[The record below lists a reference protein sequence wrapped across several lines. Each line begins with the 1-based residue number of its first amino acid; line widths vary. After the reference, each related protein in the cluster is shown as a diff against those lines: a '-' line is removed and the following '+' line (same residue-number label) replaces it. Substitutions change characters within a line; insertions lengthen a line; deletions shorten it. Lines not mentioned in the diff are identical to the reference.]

1 MSAGDCGR
9 CGAGNVPSARFCMA
23 CGAPL
28 ARTCP
33 SCGAG
38 AEIQARFCNECGTPL
53 DVRDGEAADALV
65 ASEERRTVTVL
76 FADIV
81 SYTTLAERLD
91 HESVKSLTDRYLT
104 RLALEVERFGG
115 YVDQYIGDN
124 VMAVFGAPI
133 AHEDDAE
140 RAVRAASAMQAAMA
154 ELNRSAGADFGVELS
169 LRVGVNTGEVLAGRI
184 GGEYTVVGD
193 TVNVA
198 ARLQSAA
205 SVGRILV
212 GERTR
217 RSTAAGIAYR
227 QVGPL
232 MLKGKTNPVNAWEVL
247 AAEAQR
253 GPREPQPAR
262 TRLIGRRPELARLL
276 AVSDQVGRERLPH
289 LVAVIGEA
297 GIGKTRLLQELEHRL
312 KRRVPRTYFLCGRA
326 LGFGAQ
332 PLFGPLAE
340 MLRGECAIGH
350 EDDEQLIREKL
361 VRRLGPLLAPA
372 ATSEQVEQRLAP
384 FARLL
389 GVDVELDGE
398 GAAGL
403 DLRSARDSFFGMV
416 RTLFEALSADHVP
429 VVVWEDAHWADEG
442 TFELIDYLDE
452 WVQAP
457 LLQVC
462 VGREELLDRSG
473 WTMTRRRS
481 ECIFLEALP
490 PQQARELVDALIE
503 LGAGAGPEGTE
514 SLAERCGGNP
524 LFAEALIDR
533 LKEADSDAD
542 ELPDTVRG
550 VLAARLD
557 ALPTVERQLLGHASV
572 VGLRFSRSS
581 LLGAVS
587 AGTSLSASIALLREK
602 NLITL
607 TGAELPGGEP
617 GFAFRHPLIREV
629 AYEMLPRALRARKH
643 AQLARAIE
651 GARGE
656 AAEVRAGIL
665 AEHFTRAAALA
676 AEAHLPAGELAD
688 IRRGALASS
697 VAAGDEAASLFS
709 NGQALERYRAASG
722 FAEPGEEV
730 IFEIAEKCGDV
741 EARLGR
747 MGGAIADWEVC
758 LAHHHERGDLEHAAE
773 MHRKIAASLV
783 HQGDREAAIKQLQR
797 GINMVKERPASHA
810 LARLYGEAADV
821 YMELGANML
830 ATYSAERA
838 LRLAEQLGEA
848 SAASRAHEIYGR
860 VFGRIGDVAK
870 ARESLERAVALARES
885 NEEETILALIAAG
898 RNLEQCEGAYEA
910 AGERYAEALAL
921 AERIGALP
929 LQIELR
935 SALAQLALYRCD
947 WEAASRESE
956 LVATLAESEGLV
968 SKLCLSD
975 ALTGRLRWR
984 EGDWDAS
991 LTLITRARDGAA
1003 GVGRPEVGAQAML
1016 SLADTLCDRGELD
1029 SADAA
1034 LREAITICEGAA
1046 LTPQATQAW
1055 AALAHVN
1062 AMAGHDDDATDAARY
1077 ALQLAG
1083 RVHDPVSQAAAA
1095 EAEGLTAQ
1103 HENAIA
1109 ALERAQLVWETLG
1122 RPLDAA
1128 RCLAQ
1133 RAVRTHEWDPAGAGE
1148 LARQAAARFEEL
1160 GLVHPAGRCRTP
1172 LRA

>member
-1 MSAGDCGR
+1 MSVGDCGR
-9 CGAGNVPSARFCMA
+9 CGAGNAPGARFCMA

-53 DVRDGEAADALV
+53 DAGDGGSADALV

-81 SYTTLAERLD
+81 SYTTLAEQLD
-91 HESVKSLTDRYLT
+91 HESVKALTDRYLT

-140 RAVRAASAMQAAMA
+140 RGVRAASAMQAAMA
-154 ELNRSAGADFGVELS
+154 ELNRTAGADFGVELS

-198 ARLQSAA
+198 ARLQTAA
-205 SVGRILV
+205 SVGRVLV

-232 MLKGKTNPVNAWEVL
+232 MLKGKTNPVNAWEVI
-247 AAEAQR
+247 AADAQT
-253 GPREPQPAR
+253 GPRERQPAR

-289 LVAVIGEA
+289 LVAVVGEA
-297 GIGKTRLLQELEHRL
+297 GIGKTRLLQELEQRL

-332 PLFGPLAE
+332 PVFGPLAE

-350 EDDEQLIREKL
+350 DDDEGLVREKL

-372 ATSEQVEQRLAP
+372 GTSEQVEQRLAP

-389 GVDVELDGE
+389 GVDVELDVDG
-398 GAAGL
+398 AGL
-403 DLRSARDSFFGMV
+403 DRRSARDSFFGMV

-442 TFELIDYLDE
+442 TFELIDYLAE

-490 PQQARELVDALIE
+490 PEQSRELVDALIE
-503 LGAGAGPEGTE
+503 REAGVGPEGTE

-524 LFAEALIDR
+524 LFAEALLDR
-533 LKEADSDAD
+533 LREADSDPR

-557 ALPTVERQLLGHASV
+557 ALPTVERHLLGHASV

-581 LLGAVS
+581 LLPAAT
-587 AGTSLSASIALLREK
+587 AGTSLSASVALLREK

-607 TGAELPGGEP
+607 TDAEVPGGEP

-629 AYEMLPRALRARKH
+629 AYEMLPKALRARKH
-643 AQLARAIE
+643 VQVARTIE
-651 GARGE
+651 DARGDAGE
-656 AAEVRAGIL
+656 IRAGIL
-665 AEHFTRAAALA
+665 AEHFTRAATLA
-676 AEAHLPAGELAD
+676 AEAHLPAQELAE
-688 IRRGALASS
+688 IRRSALGSCI
-697 VAAGDEAASLFS
+697 AAGDEAASLFS
-709 NGQALERYRAASG
+709 NGQALERYRAAFG
-722 FAEPGEEV
+722 FAEPDEEV
-730 IFEIAEKCGDV
+730 VFDIAEKCGDV

-747 MGGAIADWEVC
+747 MRVAICDWEVC
-758 LAHHHERGDLEHAAE
+758 LTHHHGRGDLEHAAE

-783 HQGDREAAIKQLQR
+783 HQGDRDAAIKQLQR

-810 LARLYGEAADV
+810 LARLYGEAADL

-830 ATYSAERA
+830 ATYTAERA

-860 VFGRIGDVAK
+860 VFGRIGDAEK
-870 ARESLERAVALARES
+870 ARESLECAVALARES

-898 RNLEQCEGAYEA
+898 RNLEQCEGDYEA
-910 AGERYAEALAL
+910 ARERYAEALAL

-947 WEAASRESE
+947 WEAASQESE

-991 LTLITRARDGAA
+991 LELITRARDGAA

-1034 LREAITICEGAA
+1034 LREAIMICEGAA
-1046 LTPQATQAW
+1046 LTPQATQAC
-1055 AALAHVN
+1055 AALTHVN
-1062 AMAGHDDDATDAARY
+1062 VIAGHSDAATEAARY
-1077 ALQLAG
+1077 AVQLAG
-1083 RVHDPVSQAAAA
+1083 RAHDPVSHAAAA
-1095 EAEGLTAQ
+1095 EAEGLTAS
-1103 HENAIA
+1103 HEDAIA
-1109 ALERAQLVWETLG
+1109 ALERAQLAWETLG

-1133 RAVRTHEWDPAGAGE
+1133 RAVRLQERDPAGASE
-1148 LARQAAARFEEL
+1148 LARHAAARFEEL

-1172 LRA
+1172 ARA

>member
-1 MSAGDCGR
+1 MGAGDCGR
-9 CGAGNVPSARFCMA
+9 CGAGNAPSARFCMA

-53 DVRDGEAADALV
+53 DARDGTSADALV

-91 HESVKSLTDRYLT
+91 HESVKALTDRYLT

-140 RAVRAASAMQAAMA
+140 RGVRAASAMQAAMA

-247 AAEAQR
+247 AAQMQPDARERQR
-253 GPREPQPAR
+253 VR
-262 TRLIGRRPELARLL
+262 TQLIGRRTELARLL
-276 AVSDQVGRERLPH
+276 AISDQVGRERLPH

-297 GIGKTRLLQELEHRL
+297 GIGKTRLVQELEQRL

-340 MLRGECAIGH
+340 MLRGECSIGH
-350 EDDEQLIREKL
+350 DDDEKL
-361 VRRLGPLLAPA
+361 VREKLLSRLGPLLAPA
-372 ATSEQVEQRLAP
+372 GTSEHVEQRLAP

-389 GVDVELDGE
+389 GLGVGLDGE
-398 GAAGL
+398 GAADL
-403 DLRSARDSFFGMV
+403 DRRSARDSFFGMV
-416 RTLFEALSADHVP
+416 RTLFEALSVDRVP

-442 TFELIDYLDE
+442 MFELIDYLAE

-473 WTMTRRRS
+473 WTMTRTRS

-490 PQQARELVDALIE
+490 PPQARELVDALIE
-503 LGAGAGPEGTE
+503 RGTE
-514 SLAERCGGNP
+514 VAPERTALLAERSGGNP

-533 LKEADSDAD
+533 LQEADSDSR

-572 VGLRFSRSS
+572 VGLRFSRAS
-581 LLGAVS
+581 LLPAAI

-607 TGAELPGGEP
+607 TDAEQPGGEP

-629 AYEMLPRALRARKH
+629 AYEMLPKALRARKH
-643 AQLARAIE
+643 VQVATTIE
-651 GARGE
+651 RGRGDAGE
-656 AAEVRAGIL
+656 NRAGIL
-665 AEHFTRAAALA
+665 AEHFTRAATLA
-676 AEAHLPAGELAD
+676 AEAHLPAAELAD
-688 IRRGALASS
+688 IRGSALGSCI
-697 VAAGDEAASLFS
+697 AAGEEAAALFS
-709 NGQALERYRAASG
+709 NGQALERYRAAAG
-722 FAEPGEEV
+722 FAEPGDEV
-730 IFEIAEKCGDV
+730 AVEIAERCGDA

-747 MGGAIADWEVC
+747 MGAAICDWEVC
-758 LAHHHERGDLEHAAE
+758 LSHHHERGDLEHAAE
-773 MHRKIAASLV
+773 MQRKIAASLV
-783 HQGDREAAIKQLQR
+783 HQGDREAAIKRLQR
-797 GINMVKERPASHA
+797 GINMVKERPPSLA

-821 YMELGANML
+821 YLELGANML

-838 LRLAEQLGEA
+838 LRVAEQLGEA

-860 VFGRIGDVAK
+860 VFGRIGESAK
-870 ARESLERAVALARES
+870 ARESLARAVALARDS

-898 RNLEQCEGAYEA
+898 RNREQCEGDYEA
-910 AGERYAEALAL
+910 ARECYAEALAL
-921 AERIGALP
+921 AERIGELP

-935 SALAQLALYRCD
+935 SALAQLALHRCD
-947 WEAASRESE
+947 WETASRESE
-956 LVATLAESEGLV
+956 LVATLADSEGLV

-975 ALTGRLRWR
+975 ALGGRLRWR
-984 EGDWDAS
+984 EGDWEAS
-991 LTLITRARDGAA
+991 LHLISRAREGAA
-1003 GVGRPEVGAQAML
+1003 GVGRPEVAAQAML
-1016 SLADTLCDRGELD
+1016 ALADTLCDRGELD
-1029 SADAA
+1029 AADAA
-1034 LREAITICEGAA
+1034 LREAVAICEGAA
-1046 LTPQATQAW
+1046 LIPQATQAC
-1055 AALAHVN
+1055 AALTHIN
-1062 AMAGHDDDATDAARY
+1062 AIAGHSEAAAEAARC
-1077 ALQLAG
+1077 AVQLA
-1083 RVHDPVSQAAAA
+1083 RRAHDPVSQAAAA
-1095 EAEGLTAQ
+1095 EAEGASAQ
-1103 HENAIA
+1103 HEEAIA
-1109 ALERAQLVWETLG
+1109 SLERAQLVWERLG

-1128 RCLAQ
+1128 RCMAQ
-1133 RAVRTHEWDPAGAGE
+1133 RAVRLQERDPEVASE
-1148 LARQAAARFEEL
+1148 LAQAAAARFQEL
-1160 GLVHPAGRCRTP
+1160 GLVRPAGRWRTP
-1172 LRA
+1172 ARA